1 MAKNVIIDWQKDS
14 LIVGTGNRRGGGV
27 VFDQLRI
34 VSLAETDRGLTS
46 PSQALRK
53 LVQEMGLGKSDAIV
67 IASRENVEVR
77 TVSVPNVEPDELPDI
92 IRYQAQRQMANMGES
107 WPLDFILL
115 PGSSNESRIALAA
128 ALSPAHIAEY
138 EAAVTASGLHLKQIL
153 LRPIEI
159 VRFAM
164 MADTSGRMKDGA
176 AVILCLTDQHSD
188 LLLLSSGAVVQLR
201 STRLPSDP
209 VSAGQTLVS
218 EIKRSLVA
226 ASAQLNGQSIIS
238 ALLIAPADLAAKV
251 ESTIAQ
257 AIGCDVSV
265 VDPMVML
272 PLGTDQS
279 EALTHTASNRLAALA
294 GVIGT
299 PAPDKRTVIDFK
311 NPKKRPPKQVNVRKY
326 AIAGGLAVTVALG
339 GIYWLYSTHQSMNE
353 ELALLK
359 REINDK
365 RPMADLARKQVADFN
380 AVKKVLDSSPNW
392 LAELETIALNKPS
405 SDKVILYNPV
415 FSVGSK
421 GEAIIKSKVY
431 GVSPSLISEFES
443 SLRSDEKFTVN
454 TTERSNTE
462 AWAAY
467 PWESGMTVSATDR
480 GWKLLDPPAK
490 VNTKATAPEKA
501 PGNSDPQAAGPQE
514 VSKEETSKQETPK
527 QETSKQETSKQETSK
542 QETPKQESP
551 KQETP
556 KQETPLPEAHSK
568 TTGSPE
574 SGRGDSQPSP
584 KSENAAPTTGEDK
597 VPATSQPPA
606 PTPQT

>member
-1 MAKNVIIDWQKDS
+1 MIKIGVWNSRFHSPKRPVFNEQFVAKNVIIDWQKDS
-14 LIVGTGNRRGGGV
+14 LIVGTGIRRGGGV

-34 VSLAETDRGLTS
+34 VSLAETERGMTS

-115 PGSSNESRIALAA
+115 PSSSNESRIALAA

-138 EAAVTASGLHLKQIL
+138 EAAVAASGLQLKQIL

-164 MADTSGRMKDGA
+164 MADTSGRMKDGP

-201 STRLPSDP
+201 STRLPGDP

-226 ASAQLNGQSIIS
+226 ASAQLNGQSINS
-238 ALLIAPADLAAKV
+238 ALLIAPADLAANV

-311 NPKKRPPKQVNVRKY
+311 NPKKRPPKQVNVRRY
-326 AIAGGLAVTVALG
+326 AMAGSLAAVVALA
-339 GIYWLYSTHQSMNE
+339 GIYWLYSTHQSMND

-405 SDKVILYNPV
+405 SDQVILYNPI

-467 PWESGMTVSATDR
+467 PWESSLTVSASDR
-480 GWKLLDPPAK
+480 GWKLLDPPSKTNAK
-490 VNTKATAPEKA
+490 VTAVEKAT
-501 PGNSDPQAAGPQE
+501 GNSDQQTADPQQ
-514 VSKEETSKQETPK
+514 VSKQETPNK
-527 QETSKQETSKQETSK
+527 RLQNKRLQNKRLQN
-542 QETPKQESP
+542 
-551 KQETP
+551 
-556 KQETPLPEAHSK
+556 SK
-568 TTGSPE
+568 TRDSKTRDSKTRDSKTRDSKTREWAAENGSKDNGRSS
-574 SGRGDSQPSP
+574 SGSG
-584 KSENAAPTTGEDK
+584 
-597 VPATSQPPA
+597 
-606 PTPQT
+606 